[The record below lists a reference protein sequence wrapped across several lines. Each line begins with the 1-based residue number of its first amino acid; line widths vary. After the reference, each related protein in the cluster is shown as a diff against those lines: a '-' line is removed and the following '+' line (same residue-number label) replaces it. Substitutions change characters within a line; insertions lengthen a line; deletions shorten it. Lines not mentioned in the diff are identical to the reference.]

1 MDSNDGRVL
10 FFGDLSDPW
19 VAAIVD
25 SLPAAATIQRVN
37 CSGDL
42 PDLAF
47 DPRHPP
53 RLIVAHRHYANAADG
68 KRIKTWRDS
77 RGCRGMPALILCFS
91 PYLRYTELER
101 VSSLFDQTIP
111 EATAADVLPGRVA
124 RLVAGQSE
132 PELRTSSPSFRV
144 EIACG
149 TDELGDS
156 LLQTCADAGYRVE
169 KVDDSGIGEDLR
181 VWVSPVATTE
191 RVLTI
196 WEVPVLEPSWAERLG
211 RRAVA
216 AGPIIGLLGFA
227 ERSTVTLAKANGACA
242 CLELPCDRDDLL
254 EVIDRVTRTIP
265 PENWPLPP
273 RAEPPHV
280 LPPRSRRRVS
290 ALPNSLPGERSLW
303 SDQRPPSTIV

>member
-1 MDSNDGRVL
+1 MDSKEERVL

-25 SLPAAATIQRVN
+25 SLPAPATIQRVN

-47 DPRHPP
+47 DPRHAAASDRRPSALCERRRCEADQELVRFQGVP
-53 RLIVAHRHYANAADG
+53 RRAGADPLFQPL
-68 KRIKTWRDS
+68 S
-77 RGCRGMPALILCFS
+77 ALCGTGALS
-91 PYLRYTELER
+91 N
-101 VSSLFDQTIP
+101 LFDQTIP

-124 RLVAGQSE
+124 RLIAGQSASE
-132 PELRTSSPSFRV
+132 VPTARPSFRV

-156 LLQTCADAGYRVE
+156 LVETCADAGYRVE
-169 KVDDSGIGEDLR
+169 KVDDAGFGEDLR
-181 VWVSPVATTE
+181 AWVSPVATTE

-196 WEVPVLEPSWAERLG
+196 WEVPVLKPGWADRLG
-211 RRAVA
+211 RRAIA
-216 AGPIIGLLGFA
+216 MGPIIGLMGFA

-242 CLELPCDRDDLL
+242 CLELPSDRDDLL
-254 EVIDRVTRTIP
+254 EVIDRVTRSIP
-265 PENWPLPP
+265 LGKWPLPP

-280 LPPRSRRRVS
+280 LPPRSRRRVA
-290 ALPNSLPGERSLW
+290 ALPSSLPGERSLW